1 MREENVSLSP
11 RLRFDLA
18 RSRTMRSPLTE
29 SALECSMKCGIFA
42 LRLPLFASLVILLA
56 SLQVGAG
63 VALADEQAEPERQPV
78 AQTTSLRV
86 TQVQVEA
93 QSESEEAETQ
103 DELAADSENANGQDA
118 QDAQDAQ
125 QAGAPPEAEPEK
137 APERRLGTVPPLSSE
152 QERDVDRLLKR
163 VRAPCCWTEALI
175 THRSPEADRLRAE
188 IVTRVQDGEH
198 VDSIEA
204 DLIDRYGGRILTVPQ
219 EGAAQNT
226 VFALMIGAFIAA
238 LLLIFYI
245 ASRRLRSTRSKKAAA
260 SPELDEELEKRI
272 EAELERLEE
281 E

>member
-29 SALECSMKCGIFA
+29 SALECSMNRGVSA
-42 LRLPLFASLVILLA
+42 PRSRLIASLVILLA

-93 QSESEEAETQ
+93 QSESGQAETQ
-103 DELAADSENANGQDA
+103 DELAADGEKPNA
-118 QDAQDAQ
+118 QDAQDVHEADAQ
-125 QAGAPPEAEPEK
+125 PEADLEK

-238 LLLIFYI
+238 LLFIFYI
-245 ASRRLRSTRSKKAAA
+245 ASRRLRSTRSKKAAEA
-260 SPELDEELEKRI
+260 PELDEELEKRI

>member
-18 RSRTMRSPLTE
+18 RSQTMRSPLTE

-86 TQVQVEA
+86 TQVEA
-93 QSESEEAETQ
+93 QAESEEAETQ

-118 QDAQDAQ
+118 QDAHEAEAQ
-125 QAGAPPEAEPEK
+125 PEAEPEK
-137 APERRLGTVPPLSSE
+137 APERRLGTVPPLSPE
-152 QERDVDRLLKR
+152 QERDVDRMLKR

-245 ASRRLRSTRSKKAAA
+245 ASRRLRSTRSKKAAEA
-260 SPELDEELEKRI
+260 PELDEELEKRI

>member
-18 RSRTMRSPLTE
+18 RSQTMRSPLTE
-29 SALECSMKCGIFA
+29 SALECSMKCGVSA
-42 LRLPLFASLVILLA
+42 PRSRLIASLVILLA

-93 QSESEEAETQ
+93 QSESGQAETQ
-103 DELAADSENANGQDA
+103 DELGADGEKPNA
-118 QDAQDAQ
+118 QDAQDVHEADAQ
-125 QAGAPPEAEPEK
+125 PEAEPEK
-137 APERRLGTVPPLSSE
+137 APERRLGTVPPLSPE
-152 QERDVDRLLKR
+152 QERDVDRMLKR